1 MGVVELIVEIIKF
14 PFKLLYYLVGG
25 FLFLIGSFFVHGEH
39 KTGEKISAGL
49 IATLSFAV
57 AAVYYYF
64 NRGNAKAIFIA
75 GAIFAVLILLLLI
88 SIWFIKQSLK

>member
-1 MGVVELIVEIIKF
+1 MVELVIEIIKF
-14 PFKLLYYLVGG
+14 PLKLLYYVVGG
-25 FLFLIGSFFVHGEH
+25 FLFLVGSVFVHGDN

-64 NRGNAKAIFIA
+64 N
-75 GAIFAVLILLLLI
+75 
-88 SIWFIKQSLK
+88 SLKDLKIPPMRMVLELECHWHYQL